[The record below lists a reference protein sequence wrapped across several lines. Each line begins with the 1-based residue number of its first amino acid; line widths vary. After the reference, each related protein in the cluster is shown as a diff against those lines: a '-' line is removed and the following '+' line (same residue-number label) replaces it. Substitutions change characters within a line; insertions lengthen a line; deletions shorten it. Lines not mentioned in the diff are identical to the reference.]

1 VRVAER
7 RKPPISIRAELLGGF
22 ALYANRAGKRIHLP
36 TRQAKA
42 LFSYLALEGG
52 RPISRSRL
60 ADLLWTDKEH
70 RSAARSLRQAIF
82 AVRKALGEAG
92 RACLQSGRDEVR
104 LVLQS
109 VDVDALRFRTLAAAD
124 SVGDLEAAAALY
136 RGELLSELI
145 PCGEAFEEWLQVQR
159 THFQDLAIGALRT
172 LADRSV
178 AQGDWRS
185 ATRFSTRLLELDP
198 YDDAAHGALMRALGM
213 QGRIN
218 EAIRHYRRYVEIL
231 ARELS
236 AGPGQDTKDVYRSL
250 LSKRPPSASQAARQR
265 SANIA
270 PPCLAVW
277 LSDEVQAEG
286 GARSNGHAVSDPAAV
301 TRLQR
306 PTVMVEPFT
315 GARERSSLAC
325 LRKSLSQSFV
335 MALSRCN
342 FLRVT
347 VRDGGPTAAMSD
359 EAVRY
364 RVSGSLNVRGA
375 AVRFSVRLS
384 EAARH
389 DTVWQCTDE
398 CKLSEFDRALMQVA
412 GDVAKAVLD
421 HVDALS
427 SDLALPLQPVSVDGR
442 RCYAEALRLLARF
455 DRTSLRRAQRLLDH
469 LVRLEPDFP
478 PAATCRAYLHMARGW
493 WEKYELPHHERALR
507 VALAALGRGR
517 ESSYSHAVV
526 GSAYLGLGDFDNAE
540 FYLLRSRALQ
550 SEHPDTFAI
559 QAMLSIFLGRHED
572 ALNLA
577 SQGIALSFEPDDLL
591 IAQLCAALFGLGRF
605 EEAVAGARCMRT
617 MPFWSHAWL
626 ASAYGYLGD
635 RERAGAHLSAYRRAA
650 PGRSVYDAANCEPYR
665 DGANNERLL
674 RGLIEAESIGR

>member
-1 VRVAER
+1 MKFAER

-22 ALYANRAGKRIHLP
+22 AVYANRTGKRIHVP

-42 LFSYLALEGG
+42 LFSHLALEGG
-52 RPISRSRL
+52 RPVSRSRL

-82 AVRKALGEAG
+82 AVRKALGEVD
-92 RACLQSGRDEVR
+92 RACLQPGRDDVR
-104 LVLQS
+104 LALQN
-109 VDVDALRFRTLAAAD
+109 VDVDALRFRTLATGD
-124 SVGDLEAAAALY
+124 SVGDLEAAVALY
-136 RGELLSELI
+136 RGDLLSGLM

-159 THFQDLAIGALRT
+159 TYFQNLAIGALRT
-172 LADRSV
+172 LADRAV

-185 ATRFSTRLLELDP
+185 TTRFSTRLLELDP

-213 QGRIN
+213 QGRSN
-218 EAIRHYRRYVEIL
+218 EAIRHYRLYVETL

-236 AGPGQDTKDVYRSL
+236 AGPGQDTEDVYRSL
-250 LSKRPPSASQAARQR
+250 LSRSPPSASQAARQG

-270 PPCLAVW
+270 LRLAV
-277 LSDEVQAEG
+277 SGSNGVEAER
-286 GARSNGHAVSDPAAV
+286 GARSNGRAVSDTAAV
-301 TRLQR
+301 ARLQR
-306 PTVMVEPFT
+306 PTVMVEPFA
-315 GARERSSLAC
+315 GSHERSSLAC
-325 LRKSLSQSFV
+325 LQKSLSQSFV

-347 VRDGGPTAAMSD
+347 ARDGGQTAAMSD
-359 EAVRY
+359 GATRY

-384 EAARH
+384 EAAR
-389 DTVWQCTDE
+389 DETIWQCTDG
-398 CKLSEFDRALMQVA
+398 CKLMEFDRALIRVA
-412 GDVAKAVLD
+412 GEVAKAVLD

-427 SDLALPLQPVSVDGR
+427 SESALPPQPVSGDGR

-455 DRTSLRRAQRLLDH
+455 DRTGLRRAQRLLDH
-469 LVRLEPDFP
+469 LARLEPDFRLV
-478 PAATCRAYLHMARGW
+478 ATCKAYLHIARGW
-493 WEKYELPHHERALR
+493 WEKYELPHHQRALR
-507 VALAALGRGR
+507 LALAALGRGG

-559 QAMLSIFLGRHED
+559 QAMLSIYLGRHED
-572 ALNLA
+572 ALDLA
-577 SQGIALSFEPDDLL
+577 RQGIALSFEPDDLL
-591 IAQLCAALFGLGRF
+591 IAQLCAAQFGLGRF
-605 EEAVAGARCMRT
+605 EDTVAGARRMRT

-635 RERAGAHLSAYRRAA
+635 RERAGAHLTAYRRAA

-674 RGLIEAESIGR
+674 RGLIEAEAISR